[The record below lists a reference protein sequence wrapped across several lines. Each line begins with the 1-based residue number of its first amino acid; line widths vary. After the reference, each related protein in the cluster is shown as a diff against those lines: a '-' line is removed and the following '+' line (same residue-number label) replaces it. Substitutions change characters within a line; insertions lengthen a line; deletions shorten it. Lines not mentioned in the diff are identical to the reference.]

1 MKRPIFQ
8 YRLIYWIA
16 ILVNISISFFYGTF
30 TYSMA
35 ASSDIDSKEF
45 FSVLLIAIT
54 WILSLVSLFFLIKKH
69 KLASVV
75 HSLVLIL
82 VIINFL
88 KIIFEAV
95 FYKQKLQEGLS
106 SEDYI
111 ISSAIYLLFFG
122 IWLIVVR
129 YYRFI
134 DSKVDLQIENI
145 GKHTD

>member
-1 MKRPIFQ
+1 
-8 YRLIYWIA
+8 
-16 ILVNISISFFYGTF
+16 
-30 TYSMA
+30 MA